1 MCAGPLEKAN
11 HSAVVDVYLSLWPGV
26 RCKAGTF
33 DSSKKESFLQ
43 IWRLSPTA
51 AELHNLNIF
60 FVFLS
65 TVSAVYSAVLPLS
78 LMVFLVLGRSRAPLA
93 WWPIIA
99 SIIDGAC
106 SRFSCWVGQPTMAP
120 AKRWSIISVFHKL
133 ESKWP
138 SQDCLSGMIGDL
150 YQLIKAVVQKG
161 KFSPSVWSCV
171 VALISFLESRS
182 QN

>member
-1 MCAGPLEKAN
+1 MKNVAN
-11 HSAVVDVYLSLWPGV
+11 YALL
-26 RCKAGTF
+26 RCKTF
-33 DSSKKESFLQ
+33 GLKIRRCK
-43 IWRLSPTA
+43 
-51 AELHNLNIF
+51 F
-60 FVFLS
+60 FDKYHVCTPITVS